1 MDLYNGWLL
10 LIIDTYNP
18 NIFPTC
24 WEHTID
30 VGKIPK
36 MLGTYYGCWDI
47 PYMLTIIIIVI
58 ISFDY
63 LSFFIYLL
71 FFFKLFIVSH
81 FCLILFIVI
90 YYY

>member
-10 LIIDTYNP
+10 LIIDTYNHTGLTYHVYNWSYP

-71 FFFKLFIVSH
+71 FFFI
-81 FCLILFIVI
+81 II
-90 YYY
+90 YC